1 MVGLTNEL
9 RVYSQTFN
17 PLKVFIH
24 SPLQLSKM
32 FTALNKLLKV
42 NDPPIVKVV
51 FKGRQSQ
58 FVEPHSDNL
67 EFALLITEK

>member
-1 MVGLTNEL
+1 
-9 RVYSQTFN
+9 
-17 PLKVFIH
+17 
-24 SPLQLSKM
+24 M

-67 EFALLITEK
+67 EFALLITEKWLGVHFSKLKYS